1 MNKYDEYFEWLCDF
15 VCGERFAKEISFR
28 RLLVYLHDREF
39 TYTLAMDSNRAQ
51 DGIDLRER
59 YYGDPTIK
67 GPCSVLEMMIALSF
81 KAEEVM
87 DDPAYGNR
95 MAQWFWGMINNL
107 GLGSMVDTRFD
118 KLYVKN
124 VIDRFLNRDYER
136 NGKGGLFTIRN
147 HDRDLRDTEIWIQ
160 MCLYLDNFIGL

>member
-28 RLLVYLHDREF
+28 RLLVYLHNREF

-67 GPCSVLEMMIALSF
+67 GPCSVLEMMVALSIRC
-81 KAEEVM
+81 EEIM
-87 DDPAYGNR
+87 DNPAYGDR
-95 MAQWFWGMINNL
+95 TTQWFWDMIINM
-107 GLGSMVDTRFD
+107 GLGAMYDSRFD
-118 KLYVKN
+118 KKYVKEC
-124 VIDRFLNRDYER
+124 VDKMLNREYEP
-136 NGKGGLFTIRN
+136 NGKGGLFYVRGCT
-147 HDRDLRDTEIWIQ
+147 DDLREFEIWSQ
-160 MCLYLDNFIGL
+160 MCYFLDSIT